1 MTSGDQLRP
10 YEPPYMR
17 FWREGLSAA
26 QVAKGLKHLKLK
38 SRKKA
43 KKAKAKK

>member
-17 FWREGLSAA
+17 FWREGLEAGKLA
-26 QVAKGLKHLKLK
+26 KAIKAVAKK
-38 SRKKA
+38 RKV
-43 KKAKAKK
+43 KKGKKK